1 MINSYTLLG
10 ALQAFLEQRSIAVDD
25 LTADPA
31 VALMIDWFRQG
42 PVDAQSAAG
51 DALVF
56 RYGGWSEGCAT
67 GFKLSLLR
75 RVAEPRAEG
84 GETQWFAG
92 ITLMYEPSSRAEI
105 VPFSTTSLEWDS
117 LDEFARAVRRSPGF
131 RAIAAAKPMGAM
143 LESGGI
149 R

>member
-1 MINSYTLLG
+1 MVNSYTLLG
-10 ALQAFLEQRSIAVDD
+10 ALQAFLEQRGIAVDA

-31 VALMIDWFRQG
+31 VALMLDWFRQG
-42 PVDAQSAAG
+42 PVDAQSAFG

-67 GFKLSLLR
+67 GFRLSLLR
-75 RVAEPRAEG
+75 RIAEQRADG
-84 GETQWFAG
+84 GETEWFVG
-92 ITLMYEPSSRAEI
+92 ITLLYEPSSRAEI
-105 VPFSTTSLEWDS
+105 VPFSTTSLDSDS
-117 LDEFARAVRRSPGF
+117 LDAFVGAVRRSPGF
-131 RAIAAAKPMGAM
+131 KAVATDKPMGAM

>member
-1 MINSYTLLG
+1 MVNSYTLLG

-31 VALMIDWFRQG
+31 VVSMLDWFRQG
-42 PVDAQSAAG
+42 PVDAQSATG

-75 RVAEPRAEG
+75 RVVEARADG
-84 GETQWFAG
+84 GETEWFAG

-105 VPFSTTSLEWDS
+105 APFSTTSLDWDS
-117 LDEFARAVRRSPGF
+117 LDEFAQAARRSPGF
-131 RAIAAAKPMGAM
+131 RAVAATKPMGAM

>member
-10 ALQAFLEQRSIAVDD
+10 ALQQFLERRSIAVDE

-31 VALMIDWFRQG
+31 VALMLDWFQQG
-42 PVDAQSAAG
+42 PVDAEPVAG

-56 RYGGWSEGCAT
+56 RYGGWSEGCVT

-75 RVAEPRAEG
+75 RVAEKRADG
-84 GETQWFAG
+84 GETEWFAG

-105 VPFSTTSLEWDS
+105 VPFSTISLDWGS
-117 LDEFARAVRRSPGF
+117 LDEFARAARRSPGF
-131 RAIAAAKPMGAM
+131 KAVAADKPMGAM

>member
-1 MINSYTLLG
+1 ML
-10 ALQAFLEQRSIAVDD
+10 
-25 LTADPA
+25 
-31 VALMIDWFRQG
+31 DWFRQG
-42 PVDAQSAAG
+42 PIEAGAAASDG
-51 DALVF
+51 LVF

-75 RVAEPRAEG
+75 RIAEPQTDG

-105 VPFSTTSLEWDS
+105 APFSTTSLDWDS

-131 RAIAAAKPMGAM
+131 KAVADTKPMGAM

>member
-1 MINSYTLLG
+1 MLNSYTLLG
-10 ALQAFLEQRSIAVDD
+10 ALQQFLEQRSIAVDD

-31 VALMIDWFRQG
+31 VALMLDWFRQG
-42 PVDAQSAAG
+42 PVDAQSAAT

-75 RVAEPRAEG
+75 RIAEPRTDG
-84 GETQWFAG
+84 GETEWFAG

-105 VPFSTTSLEWDS
+105 APFSTLSLDWGS
-117 LDEFARAVRRSPGF
+117 LDEFVGAVRRSPGF
-131 RAIAAAKPMGAM
+131 KAVAGNKPMGAM